1 MRAQIRLE
9 RTEEGTLFTVDVA
22 LDGHHVAYAIR
33 NEHDR
38 AVSTSA
44 FRVSHHGSQA
54 AAREAYRARV
64 LRAFEDGFT
73 LAANDRAASA
83 PTSTIRLRCAEAHA
97 VEHTA

>member
-9 RTEEGTLFTVDVA
+9 RIEEGTLFTVDVA

-33 NEHDR
+33 DEHDK
-38 AVSTSA
+38 ALSTSA
-44 FRVSHHGSQA
+44 FRVSRHGSQI

-73 LAANDRAASA
+73 LAANDRTTDA
-83 PTSTIRLRCAEAHA
+83 PTSTIRLRCAESHA
-97 VEHTA
+97 VDHTV

>member
-33 NEHDR
+33 DEHDKTL
-38 AVSTSA
+38 STSA
-44 FRVSHHGSQA
+44 FRVSRHGSPA

-73 LAANDRAASA
+73 LAANDRATHA
-83 PTSTIRLRCAEAHA
+83 PSSSIRLRCAEVRAT
-97 VEHTA
+97 EQTA

>member
-9 RTEEGTLFTVDVA
+9 RTEKGTTFTVDVA

-33 NEHDR
+33 DELDREHP
-38 AVSTSA
+38 TSA
-44 FRVSHHGSQA
+44 FRVSTHGSHV

-73 LAANDRAASA
+73 LAANDRRTAAPS
-83 PTSTIRLRCAEAHA
+83 STIRLRCAEAHA
-97 VEHTA
+97 GEQTA